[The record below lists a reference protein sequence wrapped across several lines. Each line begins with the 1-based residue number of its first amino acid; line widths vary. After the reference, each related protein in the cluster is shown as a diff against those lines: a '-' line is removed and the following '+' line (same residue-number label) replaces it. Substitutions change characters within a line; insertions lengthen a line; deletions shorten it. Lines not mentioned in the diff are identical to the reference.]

1 MSSNH
6 PNGITFPS
14 PAASQASGMVPAP
27 AMLTYP
33 TDNHEVAGGVLSSS
47 NLHSDPLSPQDS
59 SSRGSAQN
67 KRPPRNLQGLLKFA
81 MEATQA
87 EDAPGNKDL
96 APMDEQRRKFLEE
109 AIKSLTVNIAE
120 VLDNSIKVLT
130 NSEKINSIQEGDSLP
145 DEVKN
150 SFTVLLDHVDDLDV
164 ANDFFK
170 MGGFAMFPICYGSQN
185 EELRTRASSV
195 LGTICQNNEFCQ
207 KRALEC
213 GLLHVLLNLVQKE
226 QGAALAKCLYAISC
240 MSRGYEPACHELITQ
255 GGCPVLV
262 ELLSSSDLA
271 AKTKAAF
278 LIRYFGQYYAD
289 ARRQLIRHNIVKVI
303 TSQLQA
309 GRDESS
315 EHLLSILQV
324 LISSKDPNTLRLC
337 RDPKYNLKKIL
348 EDYLNLPELRD
359 DRFVEEKQYCTE
371 ILGTVFGNRSPV
383 EEPAR

>member
-1 MSSNH
+1 MSSNNH
-6 PNGITFPS
+6 PLPNQQNAI
-14 PAASQASGMVPAP
+14 ASQASGQMVAAP

-33 TDNHEVAGGVLSSS
+33 GNSNQVNSGVRNSSDLQ
-47 NLHSDPLSPQDS
+47 NTS
-59 SSRGSAQN
+59 SQGSTQ

-96 APMDEQRRKFLEE
+96 TPMDEERRKFLEE

-120 VLDNSIKVLT
+120 VLDNAIKVLT
-130 NSEKINSIQEGDSLP
+130 NSEKINSINEDEPLP

-150 SFTVLLDHVDDLDV
+150 SFTVLMDHVDDLDV

-170 MGGFAMFPICYGSQN
+170 MGGFAMFPISYGSKN
-185 EELRTRASSV
+185 SELRAYASSV
-195 LGTICQNNEFCQ
+195 LGSICQNNEFCQ

-213 GLLHVLLNLVQKE
+213 GLLHVLLSLVEKE
-226 QGAALAKCLYAISC
+226 EGPALAKCLYAISC
-240 MSRGYEPACHELITQ
+240 MCRGYEPACQELITQ

-262 ELLSSSDLA
+262 DLLNSTDLA

-278 LIRYFGQYYAD
+278 LIRYFGQNYPD
-289 ARRQLIRHNIVKVI
+289 ARRQLLRHDIVKVI
-303 TSQLQA
+303 SSQLQA
-309 GRDESS
+309 GRNESS

-324 LISSKDPNTLRLC
+324 LVSSKDPTTLRLF
-337 RDPKYNLKKIL
+337 RDPSYNLKKVL
-348 EDYLNLPELRD
+348 EDYLNLPELKD
-359 DRFVEEKQYCTE
+359 DRFFEEKQFCSE
-371 ILGTVFGNRSPV
+371 ILSTVFANQSSV